1 MDYKYIFSKSIGEM
15 LLLKNKN
22 SLKNIFSGNLA
33 AYLIGLA
40 LGLTITLLCMFIFA
54 FFTTIF
60 DVNKSIIT
68 TMGITSLA
76 VGSFFSSFYVGKKF
90 KKGGLII
97 GVINSIVCLFV
108 IEMLSI
114 ILKAFSFDSLLVV
127 KIFSVLI
134 ASLTGGIYAVNK
146 VAKRRI

>member
-22 SLKNIFSGNLA
+22 NILSGNLA
-33 AYLIGLA
+33 VYLIGLT

-60 DVNKSIIT
+60 DVNESIIT
-68 TMGITSLA
+68 TMGIASLA

-97 GVINSIVCLFV
+97 GVINGIVCLFV
-108 IEMLSI
+108 IEMLSV
-114 ILKAFSFDSLLVV
+114 ILKAFSFDLLLVI
-127 KIFSVLI
+127 KIFLILI
-134 ASLTGGIYAVNK
+134 ASLAGGIYAVNK
-146 VAKRRI
+146 VAKRRV

>member
-1 MDYKYIFSKSIGEM
+1 MGYKYTFSKSIGEM

-22 SLKNIFSGNLA
+22 NILSGNLA
-33 AYLIGLA
+33 VYLIGLA

-60 DVNKSIIT
+60 DVNESIIT
-68 TMGITSLA
+68 TMGITSLS

-97 GVINSIVCLFV
+97 GVINGIVCLFV
-108 IEMLSI
+108 IEMLSV
-114 ILKAFSFDSLLVV
+114 ILKTFSFDLLFVI
-127 KIFSVLI
+127 KIFLILI
-134 ASLTGGIYAVNK
+134 ASLAGGIYAVNK
-146 VAKRRI
+146 VAKRRV